1 MVAEISMLGAALKEV
16 LTSGVADKAVGLVS
30 SVKKNLDKDKT
41 ISTYENAFTQLIQ
54 ENHELKTISMG
65 YRDQFDQIYLSEK
78 DIDYLQQT
86 ATRLINLFIP
96 EITDEKKEEL
106 ENKLVNQQGQSNLEA
121 ELVIKQ
127 WEKEQMKQR
136 KSIEQ
141 LVDLIQV
148 DTLRTMQL
156 LGFNY
161 REAIGEPLT
170 ELVANSIKESTKTSM
185 G

>member
-1 MVAEISMLGAALKEV
+1 
-16 LTSGVADKAVGLVS
+16 
-30 SVKKNLDKDKT
+30 
-41 ISTYENAFTQLIQ
+41 
-54 ENHELKTISMG
+54 MG

-106 ENKLVNQQGQSNLEA
+106 ENQLVNQQGQSNLEA

-148 DTLRTMQL
+148 DTLHTMQL

>member
-1 MVAEISMLGAALKEV
+1 MSSLTHTAGITPEKLWDYVARFN
-16 LTSGVADKAVGLVS
+16 D
-30 SVKKNLDKDKT
+30 
-41 ISTYENAFTQLIQ
+41 
-54 ENHELKTISMG
+54 G
-65 YRDQFDQIYLSEK
+65 YYFNDHDFHAYLE
-78 DIDYLQQT
+78 
-86 ATRLINLFIP
+86 RLINLFIP

-106 ENKLVNQQGQSNLEA
+106 ENQLVNQQGQSNLEA

>member
-1 MVAEISMLGAALKEV
+1 
-16 LTSGVADKAVGLVS
+16 
-30 SVKKNLDKDKT
+30 
-41 ISTYENAFTQLIQ
+41 
-54 ENHELKTISMG
+54 MG

-78 DIDYLQQT
+78 DTDYLQQT

-106 ENKLVNQQGQSNLEA
+106 ENQLVNQQGQSNLEA

>member
-1 MVAEISMLGAALKEV
+1 
-16 LTSGVADKAVGLVS
+16 
-30 SVKKNLDKDKT
+30 
-41 ISTYENAFTQLIQ
+41 
-54 ENHELKTISMG
+54 MG

-106 ENKLVNQQGQSNLEA
+106 ENQLVNQQGQSNLEA

>member
-1 MVAEISMLGAALKEV
+1 
-16 LTSGVADKAVGLVS
+16 
-30 SVKKNLDKDKT
+30 
-41 ISTYENAFTQLIQ
+41 
-54 ENHELKTISMG
+54 MG

-106 ENKLVNQQGQSNLEA
+106 ENQLVNQQGQSNLEA

-148 DTLRTMQL
+148 DTLRTVQL

>member
-1 MVAEISMLGAALKEV
+1 
-16 LTSGVADKAVGLVS
+16 
-30 SVKKNLDKDKT
+30 
-41 ISTYENAFTQLIQ
+41 
-54 ENHELKTISMG
+54 MG

-106 ENKLVNQQGQSNLEA
+106 ENQLVNQQGQSNLEA

-156 LGFNY
+156 SGFNY

>member
-1 MVAEISMLGAALKEV
+1 
-16 LTSGVADKAVGLVS
+16 
-30 SVKKNLDKDKT
+30 
-41 ISTYENAFTQLIQ
+41 
-54 ENHELKTISMG
+54 MG
-65 YRDQFDQIYLSEK
+65 YRDQSDQIYLSEK

-106 ENKLVNQQGQSNLEA
+106 ENQLVNQQWQSNLEA

-127 WEKEQMKQR
+127 WEKEQMQQR

>member
-41 ISTYENAFTQLIQ
+41 ISAYENVFTQLIQ

-106 ENKLVNQQGQSNLEA
+106 ENQLVNQQGQSNLEA

>member
-41 ISTYENAFTQLIQ
+41 ISAYKNAFTQLIQ

-106 ENKLVNQQGQSNLEA
+106 ENQLVNQQGQSNLEA

>member
-1 MVAEISMLGAALKEV
+1 
-16 LTSGVADKAVGLVS
+16 
-30 SVKKNLDKDKT
+30 
-41 ISTYENAFTQLIQ
+41 
-54 ENHELKTISMG
+54 MG

-78 DIDYLQQT
+78 DTDYLQQT

-106 ENKLVNQQGQSNLEA
+106 ENQLVNQQGQSNLEA
-121 ELVIKQ
+121 ELAIKQ

-161 REAIGEPLT
+161 REAIGDPLT

>member
-1 MVAEISMLGAALKEV
+1 
-16 LTSGVADKAVGLVS
+16 
-30 SVKKNLDKDKT
+30 
-41 ISTYENAFTQLIQ
+41 
-54 ENHELKTISMG
+54 MG
-65 YRDQFDQIYLSEK
+65 YRDQSDQIYLSEK

-106 ENKLVNQQGQSNLEA
+106 ENQLVNQQGQSNLEA

-148 DTLRTMQL
+148 DTLRTVQL